1 MNATPPLGLLINH
14 CGHSVR
20 LYIDSQMRAYDAT
33 PVQSRILLFLKQ
45 ASGQREITQRDLER
59 ELRLKAPTVNG
70 LVERLEERG
79 LILRKVSKSDGRC
92 RLVELTEEG
101 HALADEFAETFHQAE
116 AHLSAQFT
124 AEEEAQLRAL
134 LNRLITNLEVSN
146 K

>member
-1 MNATPPLGLLINH
+1 MNCIPPLGHLINH

-20 LYIDSQMRAYDAT
+20 LYIDAQMRDYDIT
-33 PVQSRILLFLKQ
+33 PVQSRILMFLKRMQ
-45 ASGQREITQRDLER
+45 GQQEITQRDLER

-70 LVERLEERG
+70 LVARLEERG
-79 LILRKVSKSDGRC
+79 LILRKTSKTDGRC

-116 AHLSAQFT
+116 AYLSAQFT

-134 LNRLITNLEVSN
+134 LNRLITSLEVSD